1 MRVFYVLRSNV
12 MRIWKKV
19 KTPVIKTSAGTCLNV
34 LTCISLCSKKKIIF
48 KRLKALWMDINL
60 RRKCNKAVVSA
71 NILLKTI
78 IMLVLPKIYIW
89 QLTGNPVSKTHLH
102 KVRLATCHF
111 KLCLLSQLLSN
122 SDSAIHIK
130 SSQKFS
136 FLEPQTNML
145 IC

>member
-1 MRVFYVLRSNV
+1 MRVFYVLRSKV
-12 MRIWKKV
+12 MRIWEKV
-19 KTPVIKTSAGTCLNV
+19 KTPVIKTSAGTCVNV
-34 LTCISLCSKKKIIF
+34 LTCISLCSEKIIF

-78 IMLVLPKIYIW
+78 IMLVLPEIYIW

-102 KVRLATCHF
+102 NVRLATCHF